1 MNDPFALDLT
11 IILLLLGVGAAMVA
25 GNIAALLKSNKE
37 GTEIFFTR
45 TIFLN
50 NCWSCNYYLVN
61 CFINK
66 QIKILK
72 IGYDIQRTKG
82 LNVIR
87 QRHKNIIRE

>member
-45 TIFLN
+45 TIF
-50 NCWSCNYYLVN
+50 
-61 CFINK
+61 
-66 QIKILK
+66 
-72 IGYDIQRTKG
+72 
-82 LNVIR
+82 
-87 QRHKNIIRE
+87 

>member
-45 TIFLN
+45 TIFLTIVGLVIAI
-50 NCWSCNYYLVN
+50 WSIASL
-61 CFINK
+61 IN
-66 QIKILK
+66 
-72 IGYDIQRTKG
+72 R
-82 LNVIR
+82 
-87 QRHKNIIRE
+87 

>member
-25 GNIAALLKSNKE
+25 GNIAASLKSNKE

-45 TIFLN
+45 TIFN

-87 QRHKNIIRE
+87 QRHKNITRE